1 MIVNQQ
7 ALRVTRTVTT
17 KDLLLKE
24 IRKET
29 TNDNQAQQLKEHDNA
44 VERNEIIEYHE
55 LIFISKVLRH
65 KVMQQKHDASTS
77 RHFEVDKT
85 MRRITKT
92 YY

>member
-7 ALRVTRTVTT
+7 ALRVIRIVTT
-17 KDLLLKE
+17 RDVFLQE
-24 IRKET
+24 IRKEII
-29 TNDNQAQQLKEHDNA
+29 NDKPTQQLKEHDNA

-55 LIFISKVLRH
+55 LAYVLRNLRN
-65 KVMQQKHDASTS
+65 KVMQQEHDALTS

-85 MRRITKT
+85 MRRLTKN